1 MNTKTL
7 FSAVAVSVLA
17 LSSAAFANSNGTNGG
32 FTGPG
37 TEMAVVSVQKA
48 KGMDDDTIV
57 VLQGNIQKKIGDELY
72 LFSDGKE
79 TIAIEIDDDDWNGL
93 NVGPDDVVE
102 ITGEVDKGWTSIE
115 IDVEQIK
122 KVNNQ

>member
-7 FSAVAVSVLA
+7 LAAVAVSAVA
-17 LSSAAFANSNGTNGG
+17 LSSAAFAGSDNSNGG

-37 TEMAVVSVQKA
+37 TEITVVSVQEA
-48 KGMDDDTIV
+48 KGMNDDAVV

-115 IDVEQIK
+115 IDDDQIK
-122 KVNNQ
+122 KVNN

>member
-1 MNTKTL
+1 M
-7 FSAVAVSVLA
+7 FSAVAVSAIA
-17 LSSAAFANSNGTNGG
+17 LSSAAFAGSNGTNGG

-37 TEMAVVSVQKA
+37 TEMTVVSVQEA
-48 KGMDDDTIV
+48 KGMNDDAVV

-115 IDVEQIK
+115 IDVDQIK
-122 KVNNQ
+122 KVNN

>member
-7 FSAVAVSVLA
+7 LAAVAVSAVA
-17 LSSAAFANSNGTNGG
+17 LSSAAFAGSDNTNGG

-37 TEMAVVSVQKA
+37 TEMTVVSIQEA
-48 KGMDDDTIV
+48 KGMNDDAIV

-72 LFSDGKE
+72 LFSDGKD
-79 TIAIEIDDDDWNGL
+79 TVAIEIDDDDWNGL

-102 ITGEVDKGWTSIE
+102 ITGEVDKGLSLIHISEPTRR
-115 IDVEQIK
+115 
-122 KVNNQ
+122 